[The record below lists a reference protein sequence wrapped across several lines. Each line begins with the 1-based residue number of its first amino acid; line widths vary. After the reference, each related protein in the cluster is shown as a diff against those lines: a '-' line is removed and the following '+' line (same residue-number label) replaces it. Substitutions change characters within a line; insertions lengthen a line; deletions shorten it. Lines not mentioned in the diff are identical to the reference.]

1 MKQCT
6 EYEPFVKKLLAGE
19 LALNEKEALLGH
31 SRECKDCR
39 ELIALNASLTGCDLE
54 VPGEPDFKDLRLSVL
69 QALPPRESSSL
80 AGAWAR
86 LVSSPALGLGIA
98 ACLLVAGIAIGYFS
112 QAAKGSVTS
121 NLLAQIRREAREN
134 KQLADVEASPYTYSD
149 ISFRDIGKSAV
160 ALSFDVTTRVDLTA
174 AKDDPLVKETL
185 IQALLNPSPVG
196 TRLKAISFAQNL
208 MGPEL
213 KEALLFSMLND
224 PNVAVRLKAQ
234 TILSSQKK
242 DPEIQSA
249 FLKVLRHEESVQM
262 RLAALD
268 YLVDQLKPE
277 TLKGVIEELRS
288 EEDAPLRARAA
299 AYVIR

>member
-1 MKQCT
+1 MNQCT
-6 EYEPFVKKLLAGE
+6 EFEPLVKKLLAGE
-19 LALNEKEALLGH
+19 LARHEKEALLGH
-31 SRECKDCR
+31 GQQCKHCR
-39 ELIALNASLTGCDLE
+39 ELITLNTSLAGCELV
-54 VPGEPDFKDLRLSVL
+54 VPGELDFNDLRLSVL
-69 QALPPRESSSL
+69 RALPPRESPS
-80 AGAWAR
+80 GPGIWAR
-86 LVSSPALGLGIA
+86 LMSAPALGLGIA
-98 ACLLVAGIAIGYFS
+98 ASLLVAGFAIGYFW
-112 QAAKGSVTS
+112 QAAKGNVPSI
-121 NLLAQIRREAREN
+121 LLAQIRREALEN
-134 KQLADVEASPYTYSD
+134 KQLSDVEASPYTYSN
-149 ISFRDIGKSAV
+149 ISFRNMGGSTV

-196 TRLKAISFAQNL
+196 TRLKAISFAENL

-234 TILSSQKK
+234 SILAPQKK

-249 FLKVLRHEESVQM
+249 FLKVLRQEESVQM

-277 TLKGVIEELRS
+277 TLKGVIQELRS
-288 EEDAPLRARAA
+288 EEDAPVRARAA
-299 AYVIR
+299 VYMQ